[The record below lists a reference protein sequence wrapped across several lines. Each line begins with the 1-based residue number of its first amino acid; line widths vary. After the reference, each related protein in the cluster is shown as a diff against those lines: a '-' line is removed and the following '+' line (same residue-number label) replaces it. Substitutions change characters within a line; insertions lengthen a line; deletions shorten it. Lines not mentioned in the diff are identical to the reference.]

1 MNLHLAEW
9 ISHAPYQNLLNY
21 INIFVDFRMMY
32 YIVFILTTFAV
43 QSIYGDLVHGKSI
56 HLYLARTMVRD
67 KPPDTQPWVILD
79 SPVLSTHFTLDRQ
92 NYNQVSENSCA
103 EAVPSTP
110 PSEVVWSE

>member
-9 ISHAPYQNLLNY
+9 ISHKPYQNLLI

-32 YIVFILTTFAV
+32 YIVFILTAFAV

-67 KPPDTQPWVILD
+67 KPSDTL
-79 SPVLSTHFTLDRQ
+79 
-92 NYNQVSENSCA
+92 
-103 EAVPSTP
+103 
-110 PSEVVWSE
+110 